1 LLDGRDVDWVCLQMS
16 LVWPCIHAAHLTT
29 CRGIIEQLEQVEIDE
44 LPTAFVT
51 DIDLLLV
58 SGHRSS
64 QLVAHLCAALALPT
78 LRTAVPLLETEIL
91 RPSMI
96 GVMRRVIDQEWKVIE
111 QLEIPTEW
119 DAWLYSPL
127 RVSSRKE
134 WLMRALV
141 VLKRQPVSSDIP
153 RQEGGIVTWASL

>member
-1 LLDGRDVDWVCLQMS
+1 
-16 LVWPCIHAAHLTT
+16 
-29 CRGIIEQLEQVEIDE
+29 
-44 LPTAFVT
+44 
-51 DIDLLLV
+51 
-58 SGHRSS
+58 
-64 QLVAHLCAALALPT
+64 
-78 LRTAVPLLETEIL
+78 
-91 RPSMI
+91 MI